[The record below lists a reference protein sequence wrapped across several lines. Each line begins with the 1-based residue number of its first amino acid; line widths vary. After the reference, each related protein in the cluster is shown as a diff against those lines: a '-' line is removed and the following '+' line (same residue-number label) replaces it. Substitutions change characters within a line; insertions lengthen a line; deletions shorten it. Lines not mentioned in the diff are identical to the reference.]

1 MNLNNGRSISNSDSA
16 SASRRERDDLRPDG
30 PAVRSPGREAGEI
43 GCDNHERRRCGTAG
57 VPVLRTSDY
66 AVSESPPSRAAGLFT
81 AGPSALDKQHPTK
94 TFQKTESQ
102 GSIRLGQDSFVGWKC
117 LFNDK

>member
-66 AVSESPPSRAAGLFT
+66 AVSESPPSRAGLFT
-81 AGPSALDKQHPTK
+81 AWPSALDKTTHTK
-94 TFQKTESQ
+94 TLQTSESPATIQ
-102 GSIRLGQDSFVGWKC
+102 TRPESLIGVRC
-117 LFNDK
+117 LLHHN